1 MSAWY
6 IKTRGEFYEVLGR
19 TREMAVER
27 GAGSPLPMHDSIVAQ
42 LDAMRAWTA
51 NGRTPTPEERDSID
65 IGLRAIREMDPPMD
79 DVEAEYAECLVQ
91 LAGYFEEWP
100 DDRPAE

>member
-6 IKTRGEFYEVLGR
+6 IKTRREFHEVLAR
-19 TREMAVER
+19 TREVAVRR

-42 LDAMRAWTA
+42 LDAMGDWTA
-51 NGRTPTPEERDSID
+51 NGRTPTPEERDRIT
-65 IGLRAIREMDPPMD
+65 IGLYAIREMDPPMD
-79 DVEAEYAECLVQ
+79 DAEADHAECLVQ

-100 DDRPAE
+100 DDPPQP